1 MDDASSRKPDAVDAI
16 LAQWQR
22 ERPDLDASPMG
33 PIGRLKRCAARMEQR
48 LESCFAEFGLS
59 LWEFDMLATLRRA
72 GAPYRLSPTDLF
84 STLMVTSGTMTH
96 RLKRLETRGWIE
108 RQPNQQDAR
117 SMLVQL
123 TPEGLALIDRAVE
136 AHVENEH
143 RILSALPAAVLTS
156 LDHHLAALLRTLEG
170 SPDQASGESGSSCQ
184 PGTTAELGGTDRLT
198 DITPS

>member
-1 MDDASSRKPDAVDAI
+1 MNDTGPRHPDAVDAI

-72 GAPYRLSPTDLF
+72 GAPYRLSPTELF

-108 RQPNQQDAR
+108 RLPSQQDAR

-123 TPEGLALIDRAVE
+123 RPEGLVLIDRAVE

-143 RILSALPAAVLTS
+143 RILSALPAAVLTG
-156 LDHHLAALLRTLEG
+156 LDNHLAALLQVLENAPG
-170 SPDQASGESGSSCQ
+170 QAAN
-184 PGTTAELGGTDRLT
+184 P
-198 DITPS
+198 